1 MTPETPVR
9 LRDLIYP
16 DRYDILSEAK
26 FALYCKQHRDVWEA
40 DPVAFL
46 RMVRRDT
53 TWAQEHEMLD
63 YMWKLWV
70 YGKRPQP
77 AAREEAFLTETR
89 KLFAVIG
96 HLEATGEIPAGE
108 KIQVVYGLHLL
119 PGIDGAA
126 PDEYARHM
134 FLANAR
140 HRLSAWLAI
149 VGKTVLEVHEFEQ
162 LVYDHYR
169 PFVTTPAFLE
179 CGLLTSLQDFEG
191 ELDEFLKAR
200 RGE

>member
-1 MTPETPVR
+1 MTPDTPIK

-40 DPVAFL
+40 DPVAFI

-53 TWAQEHEMLD
+53 TWMQEHEMLD
-63 YMWKLWV
+63 YMWKLWAF
-70 YGKRPQP
+70 GRQPRPD
-77 AAREEAFLTETR
+77 AREEAFLADTS
-89 KLFAVIG
+89 KLFQIIG
-96 HLEATGEIPAGE
+96 QLEESGEIPGGE
-108 KIQVVYGLHLL
+108 PIQVIYGLHLL

-126 PDEYARHM
+126 PHEYARQM

-149 VGKTVLEVHEFEQ
+149 VGKTELDVHQFEK
-162 LVYDHYR
+162 LIYEHYR

-179 CGLLTSLQDFEG
+179 TGLLSSLRDFERD
-191 ELDEFLKAR
+191 LDEFLKG
-200 RGE
+200 GE